1 MQKNNR
7 LQQRLQLKE
16 NELLQL
22 QLGAAII
29 SPSPVRRKVGEEA
42 AERLAD
48 DLHNERSGKQ
58 RRSKRRHSTRNLTDL
73 FEERSLRLAG
83 ARMVTELFTAAK
95 GGRNKVL
102 QLLDY
107 LNDRHEI
114 CHMRGGSVREER
126 VILHNTCCPWCSKSA
141 PQAQTMCTSM
151 HAHTA
156 SCSMHASG

>member
-1 MQKNNR
+1 M
-7 LQQRLQLKE
+7 
-16 NELLQL
+16 
-22 QLGAAII
+22 
-29 SPSPVRRKVGEEA
+29 GEEA

-48 DLHNERSGKQ
+48 DLHNKRSGKQ

-114 CHMRGGSVREER
+114 CHMGAQLFEAAFLCGLSSGG
-126 VILHNTCCPWCSKSA
+126 
-141 PQAQTMCTSM
+141 
-151 HAHTA
+151 
-156 SCSMHASG
+156 G

>member
-1 MQKNNR
+1 M
-7 LQQRLQLKE
+7 
-16 NELLQL
+16 
-22 QLGAAII
+22 
-29 SPSPVRRKVGEEA
+29 GEEA

-48 DLHNERSGKQ
+48 DLHNKRSGKQ

-114 CHMRGGSVREER
+114 CHMRGGSAREER
-126 VILHNTCCPWCSKSA
+126 VILHNIRSAIELLRCHKLCVHQCTHTLRAARCMQVGDVDLGAHIPRCSL
-141 PQAQTMCTSM
+141 
-151 HAHTA
+151 
-156 SCSMHASG
+156 

>member
-1 MQKNNR
+1 M
-7 LQQRLQLKE
+7 
-16 NELLQL
+16 
-22 QLGAAII
+22 
-29 SPSPVRRKVGEEA
+29 GEEA

-48 DLHNERSGKQ
+48 DLHNKRSGKQ

-114 CHMRGGSVREER
+114 CHMRGGSAREER
-126 VILHNTCCPWCSKSA
+126 VILHNTARLLSCCDVTNYVYINH
-141 PQAQTMCTSM
+141 QCT
-151 HAHTA
+151 HTLRA
-156 SCSMHASG
+156 ARCMQQWVM